1 VKVLA
6 FSERDKEAGIIE
18 KAIDLYFAT
27 NPPMEGI
34 S

>member
-6 FSERDKEAGIIE
+6 FSEGDKEAGIIE